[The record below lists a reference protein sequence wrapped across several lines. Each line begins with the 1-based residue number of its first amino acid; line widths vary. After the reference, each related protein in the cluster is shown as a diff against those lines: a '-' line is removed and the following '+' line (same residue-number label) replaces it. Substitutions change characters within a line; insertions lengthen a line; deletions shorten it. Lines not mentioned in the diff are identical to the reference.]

1 MTTSRQRWRQCRS
14 MGVPLLFAGRAANE
28 TTTVRAGAAFEQR
41 ASSVR
46 ELARTTRELA
56 TSANSGE
63 LTRELRGAPV
73 WRVAAPGFP
82 CLTHIVYFS

>member
-1 MTTSRQRWRQCRS
+1 MLA
-14 MGVPLLFAGRAANE
+14 VVL
-28 TTTVRAGAAFEQR
+28 VGAAVVHQP
-41 ASSVR
+41 
-46 ELARTTRELA
+46 A

-82 CLTHIVYFS
+82 MPHSYSIFLVNNKTKVQMGVSSALFLFL